1 MLESAFTFIKNIIS
15 HVLLLSPF
23 QEFIDRFR
31 GIPFISWL
39 NWFVPVG
46 EILTVLGVYLTA
58 VGLFYGY
65 SILLRWLKVLGD

>member
-1 MLESAFTFIKNIIS
+1 MLQSAFTFIKNILS
-15 HVLLLSPF
+15 HVLPLSPF

-31 GIPFISWL
+31 GIPFLGWL

>member
-1 MLESAFTFIKNIIS
+1 MLDSVFSFIKNFITSI
-15 HVLLLSPF
+15 LPLSPF

-31 GIPFISWL
+31 SIPFLGWL